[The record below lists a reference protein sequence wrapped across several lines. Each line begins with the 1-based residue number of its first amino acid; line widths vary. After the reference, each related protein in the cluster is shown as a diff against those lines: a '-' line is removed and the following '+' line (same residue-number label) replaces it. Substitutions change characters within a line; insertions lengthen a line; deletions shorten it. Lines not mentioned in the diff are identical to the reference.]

1 MMQSHCVL
9 RALRWTTAAVFAYLC
24 AGELLPL
31 PLQLLGVRDW
41 QTQQVVLLTILTLLP
56 VLNGRVGRNT
66 GCSPSFCCDSIV
78 SAMHLLSL
86 LNTVPIAMAAIATPW
101 ALSPDG
107 CPREKCGYLSV
118 ILDSIGIVTARL
130 ARLDLGICLLHV
142 SREKYALVPEMT
154 NGSIGY
160 TEAIPLHRAAGWWCA
175 GQSALHSVAYIMYY
189 LNKGGPWKIWTYCF
203 PVPSPG
209 GFNRLGLVNMFGVIA
224 LLAGAMLALAA
235 LPWVRYC
242 YYHIFQRLHLPF
254 ALIFLLCCAL
264 HDLPILFF
272 VAAGLADWYLSWR
285 NKGSCGKLPARAKV
299 LHGTSGPWIE
309 LTITC
314 HEADTSIRFDNR
326 APRGQWVGICVP
338 LIGIE
343 THPFSVASLSSI
355 SEYTEISFLV
365 STKAG
370 DWTRKL
376 LTFADDDEFCPC
388 KFEAIVSGPYSLGG
402 GTWSIPSKV
411 SRAVNVVENV
421 IDEDREPMLLLLA
434 GGIGIAG
441 WLPALNVAV
450 NDEGLA
456 SRRCRIVWCV
466 KTEGDYFALAS
477 KLPRSCPFDVTVFIT
492 RGNADNISNTAMPKE
507 SMTGG
512 AVLHTCS
519 RGDDIHGET
528 IKALPSWDNRNGPIF
543 LLMSVIVGLV
553 TQNWIW
559 WGWLVRILASPK
571 TALKY
576 TLMWRILP
584 VIIIVGSMAATV
596 IMVECMV
603 AGYRSHL
610 SVWLRRW
617 MYGGM
622 RYTELEREDDRSRSA
637 GMICAPRLV
646 EAEITISPTE
656 ESCPESCPRHEM
668 RNGRPN
674 FTELVRETAS
684 KLCSEGETRAH
695 MVVAACGPPG
705 MIKAT
710 REAVNAVKKS
720 CDFQNISFQFCGTD
734 SCW

>member
-31 PLQLLGVRDW
+31 PFQLLDVRDW
-41 QTQQVVLLTILTLLP
+41 QTQQVVMLTILTSLA
-56 VLNGRVGRNT
+56 VLIGRVGRCT
-66 GCSPSFCCDSIV
+66 GYLSSFHCDSIV
-78 SAMHLLSL
+78 GALHLLTL
-86 LNTVPIAMAAIATPW
+86 FNTVPIVIAAIATPL

-107 CPREKCGYLSV
+107 CPRKECGYLSA

-154 NGSIGY
+154 NGSFGY
-160 TEAIPLHRAAGWWCA
+160 TETIPLHRAAGWWCA
-175 GQSALHSVAYIMYY
+175 GQSALHSVAYILYY
-189 LNKGGPWKIWTYCF
+189 LNKGGARKIWTYCF

-235 LPWVRYC
+235 IPWVRHC
-242 YYHIFQRLHLPF
+242 YYHIFQRLHLPI
-254 ALIFLLCCAL
+254 ASIFTLCCAL

-299 LHGTSGPWIE
+299 LHGTSGPWVE

-314 HEADTSIRFDNR
+314 DEASTSVRFDNR
-326 APRGQWVGICVP
+326 APRGQWVAISVP
-338 LIGIE
+338 QIGIE

-355 SEYTEISFLV
+355 SEYTEISFFV
-365 STKAG
+365 SAKAG

-376 LTFADDDEFCPC
+376 LTLADDDNFCPC
-388 KFEAIVSGPYSLGG
+388 NFEAIVSGPYSLGG
-402 GTWSIPSKV
+402 CTWSIPSKV
-411 SRAVNVVENV
+411 SRAVNVVENM

-434 GGIGIAG
+434 GGVGIAG
-441 WLPALNVAV
+441 WLPALNAAV

-466 KTEGDYFALAS
+466 KTKGDYFALAS
-477 KLPRSCPFDVTVFIT
+477 KLPRSCAIDVTVFIT
-492 RGNADNISNTAMPKE
+492 RGNAENISNAAMLKE
-507 SMTGG
+507 PMAGGTG
-512 AVLHTCS
+512 LHTHS
-519 RGDDIHGET
+519 GGDEIHAET
-528 IKALPSWDNRNGPIF
+528 TKALPSWDNRNGPIF
-543 LLMSVIVGLV
+543 LLGSVIVGLV
-553 TQNWIW
+553 TQHWIW
-559 WGWLVRILASPK
+559 WGWLVRTLAVPK
-571 TALKY
+571 TALTY

-584 VIIIVGSMAATV
+584 IILIVGSMAATV
-596 IMVECMV
+596 VMVECMV

-610 SVWLRRW
+610 SVLLRRW
-617 MYGGM
+617 IHGGM
-622 RYTELEREDDRSRSA
+622 RYTELEREDDRSRI
-637 GMICAPRLV
+637 GRMICAPRFV
-646 EAEITISPTE
+646 EAETTIAPTE
-656 ESCPESCPRHEM
+656 ENCPELCLQHDVRS
-668 RNGRPN
+668 GRPN
-674 FTELVRETAS
+674 FTELVRETAT

-705 MIKAT
+705 MIKTT
-710 REAVNAVKKS
+710 REAVNAVKKLS
-720 CDFQNISFQFCGTD
+720 DFQNISFQFCGTD